1 MSIRWT
7 VRDHFGNEIYLTCER
22 WEHIVEPIN
31 HPEMEEFEGHLK
43 KTIRSG
49 KRKQD
54 TLNPQKYRYVKEFE
68 NLAEDNTH
76 IIAIVLFRFKEGE
89 VGEPAPNNYIVTAY
103 QKEIG

>member
-1 MSIRWT
+1 MRNI
-7 VRDHFGNEIYLTCER
+7 
-22 WEHIVEPIN
+22 
-31 HPEMEEFEGHLK
+31 LK
-43 KTIRSG
+43 KIQSG

-54 TLNPQKYRYVKEFE
+54 TLNPQKYRYVKTFE